1 MSGFGGSGG
10 FTSASAL
17 MRANARE
24 KEKNREVGKPEMV
37 APPAKRDLDGAA
49 KKRHASSEPAPF
61 FRPRAGG
68 SAQPAG
74 RPAGKAKPPAK
85 GRGFKPSDPSKPYA
99 AWSEAD
105 QNAWRADMQRKEA
118 EKMEEKKARQ
128 KCRQG
133 SIFGAFAAAADRGRG
148 HAEKRCLADE
158 LPVPLKQ
165 KILANLPAGALGDAR
180 AVSASWRDAVDDE
193 AFLRFAKMAAHL
205 RGWAYHGTTAASSMK
220 QDEVNVNDD
229 DETTSA
235 SVPENPALLARRE
248 AHAAWFRR
256 RGVVDTA
263 GVVRFLASSARS
275 GTARPFATPLTRDA
289 LVDALRDAEAER
301 EHARVALGEALV
313 AEDAERAGDSGNA
326 SAAGNAAGAARALAE
341 LGPAPGAGLA
351 ATVRELAAWRLVAND
366 GWALLALA
374 AFTAAD
380 DATTMRFLFEAA
392 ERAAKRCAAGAA
404 DAGVVAE
411 FCPRRDLDEF
421 ANLLVAA
428 MSSASWREGGG
439 ILSQPRQVDAAR
451 LARLA
456 HVEEATGAI
465 ELARAKGAPGSA
477 SGRRELTHEQL
488 AVVTS
493 EVRDDQVMLV
503 RAFAGTG
510 KTTTLLEYVRR
521 RPGARFAY
529 LTFNRAVMEEAK
541 AKFPANTKALSF
553 HGLAY
558 RKFGFL
564 FKDKFHRGALRA
576 HHVHRATGLNQND
589 ERNILA
595 IRTLEAF
602 LISPDPEVAETHAPP
617 SRDLDRAYDSSA
629 VKARLEDEARRRGGE
644 VWTPARDVASLATKL
659 WRSMKDKTCGDS
671 VMTDAGYLK
680 LYQLSRPKLHLDF
693 EVLMLDEAQDAAPVM
708 ADIVLQQT
716 GCAKILVGDPH
727 QEIYSFMGARDAMR
741 AAAARVDK
749 SKVTERRL
757 SRSFRFGR
765 EIAAVAN
772 SLLRLKGE
780 TAPVLGAAPEAR
792 DARVPRRRKSRAK
805 TPPEDAD
812 FERFENASETV
823 DALCEAVRWETAAG
837 AVKVVADTYAALKA
851 HAPMRDP
858 TNASGGRYVSRRFE
872 RSSQLVVLCRSNAS
886 VFEAAEMIHGFP
898 GATLG
903 VVGGT
908 QSLRLEQ
915 LMDVYRLATYAREE
929 DLLEISDKYVST
941 FAKKELAFLRDAGA
955 DARRTRDRLGLLKHQ
970 SKLSDDKDMQMKLGI
985 VARLGARLPAVVDD
999 MIRRCV
1005 DQKRHDSAHFLLS
1018 TAHKVKGLEYPS
1030 VLLWHDFVDVSGIS
1044 RRGARYFAE
1053 RNDGFGGTVLEE
1065 VDSDE
1070 INLLYVAATRAKR
1083 ELFLPRSA
1091 AQVHGGFP
1099 ALPEGI
1105 ARDRHN
1111 LGRDAAGRVV
1121 QGGPGSVVALRAL
1134 GRLRGLRDPANASS
1148 GETPET
1154 PETRISPSGSSRRTR
1169 RRFRPAPVA
1178 EPAQTQMDANRRASV
1193 GANPERVA
1201 CCNSL
1206 RRGALMCAASAR
1218 EVAKLVPTADTGA
1231 EFDAGRA
1238 CEMLGLALAAGR
1250 ATAWMPSDSA
1260 DAAFGFTGAADRDF
1274 HAAATGA
1281 WWGDHADLARASD
1294 RAAFER
1300 LACSIRDDGERQ
1312 GFVTFAT
1319 RAGSWRR
1326 FACPACQDAA
1336 RAAARALRE
1345 SRGEDNEREPDI
1357 GALARLEVR
1366 DAFASF
1372 TAAES
1377 ASAWEILETCE
1388 AEARARGWKH
1398 AGEGETA

>member
-1 MSGFGGSGG
+1 MPGFGSAGG
-10 FTSASAL
+10 FTSASAIL
-17 MRANARE
+17 RASARE
-24 KEKNREVGKPEMV
+24 KEKTEERGVDPTPAEML

-49 KKRHASSEPAPF
+49 KKRHASSVPAPF
-61 FRPRAGG
+61 FGPRAGG
-68 SAQPAG
+68 SA
-74 RPAGKAKPPAK
+74 RPAAPPGGKAKPPSK
-85 GRGFKPSDPSKPYA
+85 GRGFKPSDPSKPFS
-99 AWSEAD
+99 AWSKEEQDAF
-105 QNAWRADMQRKEA
+105 RAEKRRKEE

-133 SIFGAFAAAADRGRG
+133 SIFGAFAAAADRSRG
-148 HAEKRCLADE
+148 QAEKRCLADE
-158 LPVPLKQ
+158 LPMPLKQ
-165 KILANLPAGALGDAR
+165 KILANLPSGALGDVR

-193 AFLRFAKMAAHL
+193 AFLRFTKMAAHL
-205 RGWAYHGTTAASSMK
+205 RGWAHNAGRNKNKNQNRSDLSSDEDTAAR
-220 QDEVNVNDD
+220 ENDD
-229 DETTSA
+229 EGFATSA
-235 SVPENPALLARRE
+235 TTPALVARRE
-248 AHAAWFRR
+248 AHADWFRE
-256 RGVVDTA
+256 RGVVNAA
-263 GVVRFLASSARS
+263 GVVRFLASHASNPSR
-275 GTARPFATPLTRDA
+275 RPFATPLACEA

-313 AEDAERAGDSGNA
+313 AVSTKNAEVSVSVSDAY
-326 SAAGNAAGAARALAE
+326 RALAE

-351 ATVRELAAWRLVAND
+351 ATVRELSSWRLVKND

-374 AFTAAD
+374 AFTAVD
-380 DATTMRFLFEAA
+380 DATTMRFLFEGA
-392 ERAAKRCAAGAA
+392 ERAAKTCAANAA
-404 DAGVVAE
+404 EVGVVAE
-411 FCPRRDLDEF
+411 LCPRLDLDEF

-428 MSSASWREGGG
+428 MSSASWRERAGVF
-439 ILSQPRQVDAAR
+439 SFPSQVDFAR

-465 ELARAKGAPGSA
+465 ELARANAAPGSA

-493 EVRDDQVMLV
+493 EVRDDEVMLV

-521 RPGARFAY
+521 RPDKRFAY

-541 AKFPANTKALSF
+541 SKFPANTKALSF

-564 FKDKFHRGALRA
+564 FQGKFHRGALRA
-576 HHVHRATGLNQND
+576 HHVHEATGLPQSD

-602 LISPDPEVAETHAPP
+602 LISPDPEVCEAHVPP
-617 SRDLDRAYDSSA
+617 RRDLDRTYDSGA
-629 VKARLEDEARRRGGE
+629 VKARLAEQARRSGGE
-644 VWTPARDVASLATKL
+644 VPTPARDLVSLATKL
-659 WRSMKDKTCGDS
+659 WTSMKDKTCLKS
-671 VMTDAGYLK
+671 KMTDAGYLK

-741 AAAARVDK
+741 AAVARVDK

-780 TAPVLGAAPEAR
+780 TAPVLGAAREAG
-792 DARVPRRRKSRAK
+792 DARTPRRPPPLLERSK
-805 TPPEDAD
+805 TRDETDETELEPS
-812 FERFENASETV
+812 SETV
-823 DALCEAVRWETAAG
+823 DALCEAVRAETAAG
-837 AVKVVADTYAALKA
+837 AVKVVANTYAALKA
-851 HAPMRDP
+851 HAPARDP
-858 TNASGGRYVSRRFE
+858 KEKTRYVSRRFE
-872 RSSQLVVLCRSNAS
+872 RRAQLVVLCRSNAS

-915 LMDVYRLATYAREE
+915 LMDVYRLATYTCEE
-929 DLLEISDKYVST
+929 DLLAISDKYVAT
-941 FAKKELAFLRDAGA
+941 FAKKELAFLEAA
-955 DARRTRDRLGLLKHQ
+955 SEEERRARDRLGILRRQ
-970 SKLSDDKDMQMKLGI
+970 SQLSDDKEMQMKLGI
-985 VARLGARLPAVVDD
+985 VARLGSKLPGIVDD
-999 MIRRCV
+999 MIKRCV
-1005 DQKRHDSAHFLLS
+1005 DPKRHESAHFLLS

-1030 VLLWHDFVDVSGIS
+1030 VLLWHDFVDVGGIR

-1053 RNDGFGGTVLEE
+1053 TNDGFGGTVPEE

-1070 INLLYVAATRAKR
+1070 INLLYVAATRAKS
-1083 ELFLPRSA
+1083 ELFLPNFVA
-1091 AQVHGGFP
+1091 HVHGGFP
-1099 ALPEGI
+1099 GLP
-1105 ARDRHN
+1105 
-1111 LGRDAAGRVV
+1111 DAARRADHNVGYDAVGRFV

-1134 GRLRGLRDPANASS
+1134 GDLGGEVSDAGGE
-1148 GETPET
+1148 GETPSE
-1154 PETRISPSGSSRRTR
+1154 SSRRSR

-1178 EPAQTQMDANRRASV
+1178 EPAAQTQMDADRRARV
-1193 GANPERVA
+1193 GLNPERVS
-1201 CCNSL
+1201 CCA
-1206 RRGALMCAASAR
+1206 RRGATTCSTSAR
-1218 EVAKLVPTADTGA
+1218 DVAKFAPSGEAV
-1231 EFDAGRA
+1231 AGSRV
-1238 CEMLGLALAAGR
+1238 CEALGLALGGGR
-1250 ATAWMPSDSA
+1250 ATVG
-1260 DAAFGFTGAADRDF
+1260 DAVGLPDGFTCAADRDF

-1300 LACSIRDDGERQ
+1300 LARAINEDCERQ
-1312 GFVTFAT
+1312 GFATFAT

-1336 RAAARALRE
+1336 RAAARRLRDDFYE
-1345 SRGEDNEREPDI
+1345 
-1357 GALARLEVR
+1357 ARNDVR

-1377 ASAWEILETCE
+1377 ASAWEVLETCE
-1388 AEARARGWKH
+1388 AEARARGWEP
-1398 AGEGETA
+1398 AGEGQTA

>member
-1 MSGFGGSGG
+1 MSGFGGAGG
-10 FTSASAL
+10 FTSASAFL
-17 MRANARE
+17 RANARE
-24 KEKNREVGKPEMV
+24 KEKKEEVSAETKPEMM

-49 KKRHASSEPAPF
+49 KKRDASSVTAPF
-61 FRPRAGG
+61 FRSHTGG
-68 SAQPAG
+68 STQPAG
-74 RPAGKAKPPAK
+74 RSAGKAKPPAK

-105 QNAWRADMQRKEA
+105 QNAWRADKQRKEA
-118 EKMEEKKARQ
+118 EKLEEKKARQ

-148 HAEKRCLADE
+148 IADKRCLADE

-180 AVSASWRDAVDDE
+180 AVSTSWRDAVDDE

-205 RGWAYHGTTAASSMK
+205 RGWAYHGTTPNGRSSTRR
-220 QDEVNVNDD
+220 DEATHGEPRDEDDEDD
-229 DETTSA
+229 DTTTSA
-235 SVPENPALLARRE
+235 SANPALLARRE

-256 RGVVDTA
+256 RGVVDAA

-275 GTARPFATPLTRDA
+275 GTTRPFTTPLTPDA
-289 LVDALRDAEAER
+289 LVSALCDAEAER

-313 AEDAERAGDSGNA
+313 AENAERAGGPEYA
-326 SAAGNAAGAARALAE
+326 STAAAAARALAE

-380 DATTMRFLFEAA
+380 DATTTRFLFEAA
-392 ERAAKRCAAGAA
+392 ERAATRCAAGAA

-411 FCPRRDLDEF
+411 FCPRQDLDEF
-421 ANLLVAA
+421 TNLLVAA

-439 ILSQPRQVDAAR
+439 VLSDPRQVDTAR

-477 SGRRELTHEQL
+477 SGRRELTHEQH

-521 RPGARFAY
+521 RPGKRFAY

-576 HHVHRATGLNQND
+576 HHVCKATGLNQND
-589 ERNILA
+589 ERNVLA

-602 LISPDPEVAETHAPP
+602 LISPDPEVSEAHAPP
-617 SRDLDRAYDSSA
+617 QRDLDRTYDSNA
-629 VKARLEDEARRRGGE
+629 VKTRREDEARRTGGE
-644 VWTPARDVASLATKL
+644 VSTPVRDLVSLTTKL
-659 WRSMKDKTCGDS
+659 WHSMKDKTCGKS

-741 AAAARVDK
+741 AAVARVDK

-780 TAPVLGAAPEAR
+780 TAPVLGAAPEAG
-792 DARVPRRRKSRAK
+792 DARVPRRRRRLL
-805 TPPEDAD
+805 PPPDETD
-812 FERFENASETV
+812 FEPVSETV
-823 DALCEAVRWETAAG
+823 DALREAVRAETAAG
-837 AVKVVADTYAALKA
+837 AVKVVTDTYAALKA

-858 TNASGGRYVSRRFE
+858 THSDGRYVSRRFE

-941 FAKKELAFLRDAGA
+941 FAKKELAFLRGADA

-970 SKLSDDKDMQMKLGI
+970 SELSDDKDMRMKLGI

-1005 DQKRHDSAHFLLS
+1005 DPRRHDSAHYLLS

-1030 VLLWHDFVDVSGIS
+1030 VLLWHDFVDVSGVS

-1053 RNDGFGGTVLEE
+1053 RHDGFGGAVLEE

-1083 ELFLPRSA
+1083 ELFLPCSA

-1099 ALPEGI
+1099 ALPEGSR
-1105 ARDRHN
+1105 RDRHN

-1134 GRLRGLRDPANASS
+1134 GGLGDPASARGGARAS
-1148 GETPET
+1148 P
-1154 PETRISPSGSSRRTR
+1154 GSHGSARRG
-1169 RRFRPAPVA
+1169 FRPAAIA
-1178 EPAQTQMDANRRASV
+1178 EPAARAQMDANRRARFGV
-1193 GANPERVA
+1193 NPECPA
-1201 CCNSL
+1201 CCA
-1206 RRGALMCAASAR
+1206 RRGAATCATSAR
-1218 EVAKLVPTADTGA
+1218 EVAKFVSASSPSASRAAG
-1231 EFDAGRA
+1231 AGRT
-1238 CEMLGLALAAGR
+1238 CEALGLALAAGR
-1250 ATAWMPSDSA
+1250 ATARVPSDSA
-1260 DAAFGFTGAADRDF
+1260 GAARGFAGAADRDF

-1281 WWGDHADLARASD
+1281 WWGDHTDLARASD
-1294 RAAFER
+1294 RAAFHR
-1300 LACSIRDDGERQ
+1300 LARAIDDDAERQ
-1312 GFVTFAT
+1312 GFATFAT
-1319 RAGSWRR
+1319 RAGSWCR

-1336 RAAARALRE
+1336 LAAARGLRE
-1345 SRGEDNEREPDI
+1345 DDAE
-1357 GALARLEVR
+1357 ARASAAADLDVT
-1366 DAFASF
+1366 AVFASF

-1377 ASAWEILETCE
+1377 ASAWEVLETCE
-1388 AEARARGWKH
+1388 AEARARGWKP
-1398 AGEGETA
+1398 AGEGEKA